1 MKSAVAKP
9 APPGLRYPA
18 SGLAPVPPART
29 PFPSNRENILLV
41 EPQAVEREALRRIF
55 EGKGHQVA
63 TVETAADLWDQLR
76 IKPPTIV
83 VIETQGS
90 NLDGFAL
97 CRTLKQDPA
106 YGRIPV
112 LVTLALSGS
121 AGLAA
126 ALASGAD
133 GYLARPWDDEMWE
146 ARIRHVAAQRAL
158 SQRDRGA
165 HGVAVV
171 QEGRPQTVLAD
182 RSQLLD
188 MLVSAHELATRRSE
202 ELRALQ
208 AREQEREQEF
218 EQRVRER
225 TQRLE
230 DSNRALETFCYSIA
244 HDLRAPLRSIN
255 GFVGI
260 LAESYASRLDE
271 TAREY
276 AGRTVAAAARMDR
289 MIQDLLAYG
298 RISHGD
304 NPDQEIDLPR
314 TVQALVA
321 DFREEIQS
329 RGATVHLG
337 EICPV
342 VRASPV
348 LLDQVLGNLLG
359 NALKFVRVG
368 VPPEVRV
375 TARPITSERVALV
388 IEDNGIGVAESD
400 REKIFDVFQKAH
412 SNPAYPGTGIGLAI
426 VRKAVD
432 RMGGTVSVTTA
443 PGGVGS
449 RFVVELPRTFQV
461 AT

>member
-1 MKSAVAKP
+1 
-9 APPGLRYPA
+9 
-18 SGLAPVPPART
+18 
-29 PFPSNRENILLV
+29 LLV
-41 EPQAVEREALRRIF
+41 EPREQERASLRPLF
-55 EGKGHQVA
+55 EGRGHQVA
-63 TVETAADLWDQLR
+63 TAESAADVWARLR
-76 IKPPTIV
+76 CELPTLV
-83 VIETQGS
+83 VIDTESST
-90 NLDGFAL
+90 LDGFSL
-97 CRTLKQDPA
+97 CRTLKQDPGFA
-106 YGRIPV
+106 RIPV
-112 LVTLALSGS
+112 LVTLALSGP
-121 AGLAA
+121 AELAA
-126 ALASGAD
+126 ALANGAD
-133 GYLARPWDDEMWE
+133 GYLAQPWDEELWE
-146 ARIRHVAAQRAL
+146 ARIRHVVAQRAL
-158 SQRDRGA
+158 ANRDRGPK
-165 HGVAVV
+165 GIAVV
-171 QEGRPQTVLAD
+171 QDGRAQTVAAD
-182 RSQLLD
+182 RAQLLD
-188 MLVSAHELATRRSE
+188 MLLSAHDLAARRTE

-208 AREQEREQEF
+208 AREQEWEREL
-218 EQRVRER
+218 EQRVLER
-225 TQRLE
+225 TRRLE

-260 LAESYASRLDE
+260 LAESYASQLDD

-298 RISHGD
+298 RISHGVT
-304 NPDQEIDLPR
+304 PDQEIDLPR

-321 DFREEIQS
+321 DFREEIQA
-329 RGATVHLG
+329 RGATVHVG

-348 LLDQVLGNLLG
+348 LLEQVLGNLLG

-375 TARPITSERVALV
+375 TARPIDAERVALV
-388 IEDNGIGVAESD
+388 IDDNGIGVPETD

-432 RMGGTVSVTTA
+432 RMGGSVSVTTA

-449 RFVVELPRTFQV
+449 RFVVELPRTFQA
-461 AT
+461 ATSSSV